1 MYEIPEGQKAT
12 KGRPIQNLISIP
24 QDDKIK
30 AYLNVNNLKDP
41 EYLNSK
47 SIIMVTKKGTVKKTT
62 LEAYSRPRTNGINA
76 ITVREGDELLQAHL
90 TDGDSEVII
99 AKKKGKAIRFPEAKV
114 RPMGRTASGV
124 RGVTLEDDEDEV
136 IGMVCVNPAKENTT
150 ILVVS
155 EKGYG
160 KRTDLED
167 YRITGRGGK
176 GVKTIS
182 VTEKT
187 GHLVG
192 LMSVTEED
200 GLMIICKSGMTIR
213 MAVDKLRIIGRAAQ
227 GVKLINIKDKDA
239 IASIA
244 KTPKEEDEEE
254 ENLEF
259 IGDGTIVE
267 GSELEVMDSEIE
279 NASDE
284 DTEDTDDND
293 ENTENTET
301 DE

>member
-1 MYEIPEGQKAT
+1 
-12 KGRPIQNLISIP
+12 
-24 QDDKIK
+24 
-30 AYLNVNNLKDP
+30 
-41 EYLNSK
+41 
-47 SIIMVTKKGTVKKTT
+47 
-62 LEAYSRPRTNGINA
+62 
-76 ITVREGDELLQAHL
+76 
-90 TDGDSEVII
+90 
-99 AKKKGKAIRFPEAKV
+99 
-114 RPMGRTASGV
+114 
-124 RGVTLEDDEDEV
+124 
-136 IGMVCVNPAKENTT
+136 
-150 ILVVS
+150 
-155 EKGYG
+155 
-160 KRTDLED
+160 
-167 YRITGRGGK
+167 
-176 GVKTIS
+176 
-182 VTEKT
+182 
-187 GHLVG
+187 
-192 LMSVTEED
+192 
-200 GLMIICKSGMTIR
+200 